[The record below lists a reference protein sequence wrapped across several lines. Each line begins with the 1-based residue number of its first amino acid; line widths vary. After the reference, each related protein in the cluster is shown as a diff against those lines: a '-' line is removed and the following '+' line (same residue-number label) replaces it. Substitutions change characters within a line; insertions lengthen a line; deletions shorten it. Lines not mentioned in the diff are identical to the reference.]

1 MPISILILAPSRR
14 GATETFI
21 RNSVESLPFKVNAY
35 FGDEYLS
42 FDFLCLLYGTSVF
55 LSKFLTRLGL
65 LRLASIPSSVAA
77 GLLIF
82 KYRPD
87 VVMVEFGFHAVRVME
102 VARLGV
108 PLLVQFHGADASA
121 DRYLIKLRE
130 RYRRLMKLASGVVV
144 KNSLMRERLI
154 ALGALPEKVTISPSC
169 PKEEIFT
176 GSNPQESPP
185 HFLAV
190 GRFVPKKSRLDTLE
204 AFARMR
210 FFSDRYHSATLEM
223 IGGGP
228 LFEVVRS
235 KVFELKLEN
244 VVSLPGVLT
253 PLQVVE
259 SMRKA
264 RAFVQHSRRAL
275 DGDEEGC
282 PVSVIEAQLCGLPV
296 ISTFHGGIPDVVLHR
311 QTGILVEEGDT
322 LAMAVAM
329 AELIDN
335 PILAAK
341 LGASGRIRSRKNFTL
356 DCHVMQIASLIHRLS
371 LR

>member
-1 MPISILILAPSRR
+1 MLMTISLLILAPSRR

-21 RNSVESLPFKVNAY
+21 RDSVESLPFKVNAY

-42 FDFLCLLYGTSVF
+42 LDIFRFLYGASVL
-55 LSKFLTRLGL
+55 LSKLLTRLGL

-77 GLLIF
+77 GFLVV

-87 VVMVEFGFHAVRVME
+87 VVMIEFGFHAVRVME

-121 DRYLIKLRE
+121 DRYLVKLRE

-144 KNSLMRERLI
+144 KNSVMRERLI
-154 ALGALPEKVTISPSC
+154 SLGAIPERTIISPSC
-169 PKEEIFT
+169 PKQEVFT

-190 GRFVPKKSRLDTLE
+190 GRFVHKKSPLDTLE
-204 AFARMR
+204 AFALMR
-210 FFSDRYHSATLEM
+210 SFSDRYQSATLEM
-223 IGGGP
+223 IGTGP
-228 LFEVVRS
+228 LFEDVRR
-235 KVFELKLEN
+235 KIFKLKLQN

-253 PLQVVE
+253 SLEVAE
-259 SMRKA
+259 SMKRA
-264 RAFVQHSRRAL
+264 RAFVQHSRRAP

-296 ISTFHGGIPDVVLHR
+296 VSTLHGGIPDVVLDR
-311 QTGILVEEGDT
+311 QTGILVDEGDT

-335 PILAAK
+335 PSLAAK
-341 LGASGRIRSRKNFTL
+341 LGASGQKRSRKNFTL
-356 DCHVMQIASLIHRLS
+356 DCHVKQISDLIHRLS
-371 LR
+371 

>member
-1 MPISILILAPSRR
+1 MPISLLILAPSRR

-21 RNSVESLPFKVNAY
+21 RDSVENLPFKVNAY

-42 FDFLCLLYGTSVF
+42 LDILCLLYGASVW
-55 LSKFLTRLGL
+55 LSKCLTRLGL

-77 GLLIF
+77 GLLVL

-87 VVMVEFGFHAVRVME
+87 VLMVEFGFHAVRVME

-144 KNSLMRERLI
+144 KNNVMRERLI
-154 ALGALPEKVTISPSC
+154 SLGALPDQITISPSC

-176 GSNPQESPP
+176 GSNPQSSPP
-185 HFLAV
+185 HFIAV
-190 GRFVPKKSRLDTLE
+190 GRFVDKKSPLDTLE
-204 AFARMR
+204 AFALMR
-210 FFSDRYHSATLEM
+210 SFSDKYLSATLEM

-228 LFEVVRS
+228 LLSVVRR
-235 KVFELKLEN
+235 KVFELQLDDF
-244 VVSLPGVLT
+244 VSLPGVLP
-253 PLQVVE
+253 PLKVVE

-282 PVSVIEAQLCGLPV
+282 PVSIIEAQLCGLPV
-296 ISTFHGGIPDVVLHR
+296 VSTLHGGIPDVVLDR
-311 QTGILVEEGDT
+311 QTGILVEEGDIF
-322 LAMAVAM
+322 AMAVAM

-335 PILAAK
+335 PDLAAK
-341 LGASGRIRSRKNFTL
+341 LGSFGQTRSRKNFTL
-356 DCHVMQIASLIHRLS
+356 DCHVKQIAALIHRLS
-371 LR
+371 